1 MSTKNEGAT
10 VKNLAP
16 ERMAGRATAAQ
27 LAASAQD
34 ARVRGGDRSC
44 TDRALARRW
53 HCHHDR
59 IAALFRP
66 ASGSS
71 IAFGDVL
78 ALPVELAREILVRAL
93 AALEPGQGLG
103 PRETV
108 DRLAI
113 ELGRAVDL
121 LMNDLGDHG
130 QPHDKHAALFAR
142 IASIALRGQSAAE
155 RAAQGELR

>member
-1 MSTKNEGAT
+1 MKN
-10 VKNLAP
+10 VAP
-16 ERMAGRATAAQ
+16 ERMAGRSLAAQ

-34 ARVRGGDRSC
+34 ARVRAGDRSC

-59 IAALFRP
+59 IASLFRP
-66 ASGSS
+66 ASGAS

-93 AALEPGQGLG
+93 AALEPGRGPG

-113 ELGRAVDL
+113 ELGRAVHV
-121 LMNDLGDHG
+121 LMTDLGDDGRLRSHEE
-130 QPHDKHAALFAR
+130 HAALFAR
-142 IASIALRGQSAAE
+142 IAAIALRGQSAAE
-155 RAAQGELR
+155 RAAQGAAP